1 MGWGSPISTITV
13 LSCSRA
19 FLSENGIQMLA
30 EFLTLVFVAPG
41 LLKIKEFLENVK
53 QKQEMQAG
61 NYLKV
66 LKEK

>member
-1 MGWGSPISTITV
+1 
-13 LSCSRA
+13 
-19 FLSENGIQMLA
+19 MLA